1 MIMNESKQQ
10 AEKSKPTNFNIDVIL
25 DIMNQSQKETLD
37 VFVRLTQIF
46 QNCKKEILGNLDEIE
61 KSLVGYYSSVSEQ
74 IRLKNSDPKLEVSKA
89 FEIITAAKTTEEI
102 KS

>member
-37 VFVRLTQIF
+37 VFVRLT
-46 QNCKKEILGNLDEIE
+46 
-61 KSLVGYYSSVSEQ
+61 
-74 IRLKNSDPKLEVSKA
+74 
-89 FEIITAAKTTEEI
+89 
-102 KS
+102 